1 MNDNFNGMSRL
12 NRPILLLSFAAF
24 ASAAA
29 IRICDPMLPQIAVS
43 FGTTTG
49 QAANTITSF
58 AIAYGLFQLVYGP
71 LGDRYDKYKLIVW
84 ATLACIVGN
93 VSAAVSSSLGWLV
106 FSRAVAGTA
115 AAGIIPMSMAW
126 IGDSVPYERRQAIL
140 ARYMSGSIFGLIGG
154 QILGGFVA
162 DLINW
167 RWSFVILSVVYLV
180 VGLLLYY
187 ETRRKDSAC
196 CRAVSAT
203 AFSAGKSYAGQFLA
217 VFQIRWAKVIL
228 ITVFI
233 ESMATFGSL
242 AFIPSYLHNHFGISL
257 TAAGALI
264 AMFGLGGLFYT
275 SIAGRLVARF
285 GERGLSM
292 MGGPLLGA
300 AFVMLL
306 PEQGWAWAGLSS
318 MLAGFGFYL
327 LHNTLQTNATQMSQ
341 ESRGTAV
348 AMFVV
353 AFFLGQ
359 SAGVTIGSMVIDS
372 ASPLWLFGSSAC
384 ILPFVGLGFGYA
396 LRFRDA

>member
-1 MNDNFNGMSRL
+1 MNGNPGGHSRI
-12 NRPILLLSFAAF
+12 NRPVVLLSCAAF

-29 IRICDPMLPQIAVS
+29 IRICDPMLPQIVES
-43 FGTTTG
+43 FSTTTG

-58 AIAYGLFQLVYGP
+58 AIAYGLFQLMYGP
-71 LGDRYDKYKLIVW
+71 LGDRYNKYKMIAW
-84 ATLACIVGN
+84 ATLACIIGN
-93 VSAAVSSSLGWLV
+93 VSAAFSFSLGWLV
-106 FSRAVAGTA
+106 FSRAVAGTT

-126 IGDSVPYERRQAIL
+126 IGDSVPYEQRQAIL

-162 DLINW
+162 DLFNW
-167 RWSFVILSVVYLV
+167 RWSFIILSAVYLV
-180 VGLLLYY
+180 VGIMLYY

-196 CRAVSAT
+196 CSPVSAAVS
-203 AFSAGKSYAGQFLA
+203 SGGKSYPEQFLG
-217 VFQIRWAKVIL
+217 VLRIRWARVIL

-233 ESMATFGSL
+233 ESMGTFGSL
-242 AFIPSYLHNHFGISL
+242 AFIPSYLHKHFGISL
-257 TAAGALI
+257 TAAGAII

-275 SIAGRLVARF
+275 LIAGRLVARL

-292 MGGPLLGA
+292 IGGPVLGA
-300 AFVMLL
+300 SFMMLL
-306 PEQGWAWAGLSS
+306 PEQGWAWAALASL
-318 MLAGFGFYL
+318 LAGFGFYL
-327 LHNTLQTNATQMSQ
+327 LHNTLQTNATQMSPK
-341 ESRGTAV
+341 SRGTAV

-359 SAGVTIGSMVIDS
+359 SAGVAIGALVIDS
-372 ASPLWLFGSSAC
+372 ASALWLFGSSAC

>member
-1 MNDNFNGMSRL
+1 
-12 NRPILLLSFAAF
+12 
-24 ASAAA
+24 
-29 IRICDPMLPQIAVS
+29 MLPQIAGS

-49 QAANTITSF
+49 QAASTITSF
-58 AIAYGLFQLVYGP
+58 AMAYGFFQLMYGP
-71 LGDRYDKYKLIVW
+71 LGDRYDKYKIIVW
-84 ATLACIVGN
+84 ATLACIIGN
-93 VSAAVSSSLGWLV
+93 MSAALSSSLGWLV
-106 FSRAVAGTA
+106 FSRAVAGTT

-126 IGDSVPYERRQAIL
+126 IGDSVPYEQRQAIL

-162 DLINW
+162 DLVNW
-167 RWSFVILSVVYLV
+167 RWSFVILSAVYLV
-180 VGLLLYY
+180 VGIMLYY

-196 CRAVSAT
+196 CRTVSA
-203 AFSAGKSYAGQFLA
+203 AASSARKSYVEQFLG
-217 VFQIRWAKVIL
+217 VFRIRWAKVIL

-233 ESMATFGSL
+233 ESMGTFGSL
-242 AFIPSYLHNHFGISL
+242 AFIPSYLHERYGISL
-257 TAAGALI
+257 TAAGTII

-275 SIAGRLVARF
+275 AIAGKLVARL
-285 GERGLSM
+285 GERGLAM
-292 MGGPLLGA
+292 IGGPVLGA
-300 AFVMLL
+300 SFMMLL
-306 PEQGWAWAGLSS
+306 PEQGWAWAGLAS
-318 MLAGFGFYL
+318 LIAGFGFYL
-327 LHNTLQTNATQMSQ
+327 IHNTLQTNATQMSP

-384 ILPFVGLGFGYA
+384 VLPFVGLGFGYA